1 MIQRLGPCRAL
12 AVALLVAGCAAA
24 PAVEADS
31 GPAGLRPRLDRS
43 LEAPALRGARIS
55 ALVVDR
61 ETGEVLFARGP
72 DRALI
77 PASNLK
83 VLTGIAALAAF
94 GPAHRFSTEVLA
106 SGEPDRSGAVDALF
120 IRGGGDPTLTSE
132 QWWRLAADLR
142 IAGLRR
148 VRGDLWMDDSLFDA
162 ERWHPS
168 WGEITSRAYHAPVGA
183 LSANYGAFFVAVT
196 AAPQPGGAVRVGVDP
211 PVPYLRVVNRAQ
223 TGAVGS
229 AVSIQVKRELGEDL
243 ERIVVEGSIPA
254 GGEPLEFWRSVVD
267 PARYAGAVLR
277 MQLEAN
283 GIAVGGGIRVA
294 RVPDTAVSLY
304 RFEGK
309 PLGEVT
315 RLFLKNSNNF
325 IAEALVKS
333 MGAQSGGETGRG
345 SWELGI
351 PAQVRQLESL
361 GLDTSGLQLVD
372 GSGLSYQNRV
382 PARLLVEALRLADAS
397 FDFGPELGAALPI
410 AAADGTLKRRAN
422 AALGRVRA
430 KTGLLTKVTGLSG
443 FARSGKGP
451 EVVFSVLANGYR
463 GSDEEAMD
471 ALDGFAAA
479 LVNPSPEP
487 YPAPSGERPS
497 R

>member
-1 MIQRLGPCRAL
+1 M
-12 AVALLVAGCAAA
+12 
-24 PAVEADS
+24 
-31 GPAGLRPRLDRS
+31 
-43 LEAPALRGARIS
+43 
-55 ALVVDR
+55 VVDR
-61 ETGEVLFARGP
+61 ETGELLFARDP
-72 DRALI
+72 DQALV

-83 VLTGIAALAAF
+83 LLTGIAALAAF

-106 SGEPDRSGAVDALF
+106 SGEPDRAGAVDALF
-120 IRGGGDPTLTSE
+120 IRAGGDPTLTSE

-142 IAGLRR
+142 IRGLRR
-148 VRGDLWMDDSLFDA
+148 VRGELLLDDTLFDA
-162 ERWHPS
+162 ERWHAS
-168 WGEITSRAYHAPVGA
+168 WGEISSRAYHAPVGA
-183 LSANYGAFFVAVT
+183 LSANYGAFFVVV
-196 AAPQPGGAVRVGVDP
+196 AAASDPGGPVRVGVDP

-223 TGAVGS
+223 TGAAGS
-229 AVSIQVKRELGEDL
+229 LATIDVNRELAGDFEK
-243 ERIVVEGSIPA
+243 IVVEGSIPA
-254 GGEPLEFWRSVVD
+254 GREPLEYWRSVAN

-283 GIAVGGGIRVA
+283 GIAVEGGVRLG

-309 PLGEVT
+309 SLAEVT

-333 MGAQSGGETGRG
+333 MGAQSAAGASRG

-351 PAQVRQLESL
+351 SAELRQLESM
-361 GLDTSGLQLVD
+361 GLDTTGLQLVD

-382 PARLLVEALRLADAS
+382 PARLLVDALRLADAS
-397 FDFGPELGAALPI
+397 FEFGPELGAALPI
-410 AAADGTLKRRAN
+410 AATDGTLERRAA

-430 KTGLLTKVTGLSG
+430 KTGLLTRVTGLTG
-443 FARSGKGP
+443 FAKGGEGP
-451 EVVFSVLANGYR
+451 EVIFSVLANGYR
-463 GSDEEAMD
+463 GSDEQAMD

-479 LVNPSPEP
+479 LVDS
-487 YPAPSGERPS
+487 S

>member
-1 MIQRLGPCRAL
+1 MIQRLGLCRAL

-24 PAVEADS
+24 PPVDADP
-31 GPAGLRPRLDRS
+31 GPGGLRLRLDRS
-43 LEAPALRGARIS
+43 LAAPALRGARIS

-61 ETGEVLFARGP
+61 ETGGVLFARDP
-72 DRALI
+72 DRALV

-83 VLTGIAALAAF
+83 LLTGIAALAAF

-106 SGEPDRSGAVDALF
+106 SGEPDGAGAVDALF
-120 IRGGGDPTLTSE
+120 IRAGGDPTLTSE

-142 IAGLRR
+142 ILGLRK
-148 VRGDLWMDDSLFDA
+148 VRGDLLLDDTLFDA
-162 ERWHPS
+162 ERWHAS
-168 WGEITSRAYHAPVGA
+168 WGEIGSRAYHAPVGA
-183 LSANYGAFFVAVT
+183 LSANYGAFFVAV
-196 AAPQPGGAVRVGVDP
+196 AAASDPGGPVRVGVDP
-211 PVPYLRVVNRAQ
+211 PVPYLRVVNRAH
-223 TGAVGS
+223 TGAAGS
-229 AVSIQVKRELGEDL
+229 LATVEVKRELAGDFEK
-243 ERIVVEGSIPA
+243 IVVEGSIPA
-254 GGEPLEFWRSVVD
+254 GREPLEYWRSVAN

-283 GIAVGGGIRVA
+283 GIAVEGGVRLG

-309 PLGEVT
+309 SLAEIT

-333 MGAQSGGETGRG
+333 MGAQSAEGASRG

-351 PAQVRQLESL
+351 PAELRQLESL
-361 GLDTSGLQLVD
+361 GLDTTGLQLVD

-382 PARLLVEALRLADAS
+382 PARLLVDALRLADAS
-397 FDFGPELGAALPI
+397 FEFGPELEAALPI
-410 AAADGTLKRRAN
+410 AATDGTLERRA
-422 AALGRVRA
+422 AAAPGRVRA
-430 KTGLLTKVTGLSG
+430 KTGLLTRVTGLTG
-443 FARSGKGP
+443 FAKAGEGQ
-451 EVVFSVLANGYR
+451 EVIFSVLANGYR
-463 GSDEEAMD
+463 GSDEQAMD

-479 LVNPSPEP
+479 LVDS
-487 YPAPSGERPS
+487 S